1 MRRSG
6 PSQRP
11 GRTPAT
17 GGSPGSAAPTWR
29 AAKVSLSGFHLWTE
43 SGGASAGRLIAFAF
57 NTEQTY
63 LLALTGRN
71 LAVYSGDARIADLP
85 TPWTGDEVSQVVWA
99 QSADTLLMTHP
110 DAPPVRVTRALL
122 GSGPSAVED
131 WRVGPWRFL
140 EEDSRD
146 EDDEPTGTAL
156 RQPYHKFADP
166 EITLAPSGTDRDAG
180 ITLTASEAVFGRSHV
195 GQRLRLGGRQIEV
208 TAVQSPTR
216 ASATVKQTLL
226 SRDATK
232 DWEEPAFSARRG
244 WPATVAFHQDRL
256 VIGGARDL
264 PNRIWLSKSG
274 DLFNFDLGEGLD
286 DDGIEFAILSDQV
299 NAIRAVFSGRH
310 LQVLTSGAEWMVT
323 GDPLTPGNIQLKR
336 QTRIGSPVDRF
347 VPPRDVDGATLFAAR
362 NGRELR
368 EFLFADVEQ
377 AYQSNDLALL
387 ARHLIDTPVDQD
399 YDPLGRLFHIVM
411 ADGSLATVTVYRAEK
426 VTGWSRQET
435 DGRFLAIAVV
445 DRTVYTV
452 VDRAGGRFIERFDA
466 TLSTDSALTGS
477 DAGGKSLWSGLGH
490 LEGRTLAAV
499 ADDAVHPP
507 VAVAGG
513 AIALSGPATA
523 IEAGLPFASR
533 IRALPPVVQTV
544 RGASHG
550 SPVRLVE
557 AVFRLLGTRMLR
569 IDTGAG
575 PRTVPFRTLGRTGL
589 LDAAPPAFT
598 GDVAI
603 RALGWLKGA
612 APPWSLEQSD
622 PPALHHPRRFDRT
635 EGRRLNRG
643 RAAVRRPSET
653 QRSKG
658 TAMASLTAIST
669 ALSAAGTLASAAI
682 SASQADRAAQMQ
694 IEAQNREHAMRA
706 QQMKLRHEIEERRR
720 KRDLKEAL
728 AARRARF
735 GGAGIGAAGGSAA
748 ALLAGLRR
756 KSAKAG
762 AEAAKEK
769 RLGLQSNLLSVENS
783 NRRALQ
789 NAAFANESAAF
800 KGSFGLAGNIVDGLK
815 EIRRGQK

>member
-1 MRRSG
+1 MTRQRLSKTNFTAGEIAPQLLGRGDLTAFDNGAALLRNVFILPTGGVTRRPGLRFVGRLQSAIERVADGIAATAPNGGTADRARDGNAATRLETTQPVGTANPYVVVRFDLGLPRPIRFADAADIALSGGAAAGDFRIQYSADNAAWTDFGPAFGVSGRAESVRRSG

-11 GRTPAT
+11 VDARYWRIARI
-17 GGSPGSAAPTWR
+17 GGANLA

-43 SGGASAGRLIAFAF
+43 SGAASAGRLIAFAF

-477 DAGGKSLWSGLGH
+477 DAGGKTVWSGLGH

-622 PPALHHPRRFDRT
+622 PLPFTILAVST
-635 EGRRLNRG
+635 E
-643 RAAVRRPSET
+643 
-653 QRSKG
+653 
-658 TAMASLTAIST
+658 
-669 ALSAAGTLASAAI
+669 
-682 SASQADRAAQMQ
+682 
-694 IEAQNREHAMRA
+694 
-706 QQMKLRHEIEERRR
+706 
-720 KRDLKEAL
+720 LKV
-728 AARRARF
+728 
-735 GGAGIGAAGGSAA
+735 G
-748 ALLAGLRR
+748 
-756 KSAKAG
+756 
-762 AEAAKEK
+762 
-769 RLGLQSNLLSVENS
+769 
-783 NRRALQ
+783 
-789 NAAFANESAAF
+789 
-800 KGSFGLAGNIVDGLK
+800 D
-815 EIRRGQK
+815 